1 MRTRRCSFY
10 TNSLIRATWLEE
22 MTSCCLLSSEY
33 LLMNADL
40 NGMNGCAAG
49 EGERALMEQDVL
61 VDRMRFRV
69 NRERY
74 CVTSTGL

>member
-1 MRTRRCSFY
+1 
-10 TNSLIRATWLEE
+10 
-22 MTSCCLLSSEY
+22 
-33 LLMNADL
+33 MNADL

-61 VDRMRFRV
+61 VDRMMFRV